1 MKIAVPTEIAER
13 ERRVALVPDA
23 AAKLIE
29 QGAEVIVESGA
40 GAEAAFLDERYEA
53 AGAKIE
59 HDTARLFKSADII
72 LKVQKPVMNE
82 DLGQHEVQ
90 LMAEGALLCTMLQPL
105 TSHDLVKS
113 LAESG
118 ITSFSMDA
126 IPRIARAQSM
136 DALSSMASL
145 SGYKAVLVAA
155 NSMGKILPMM
165 VTAAGTIAPAKGM
178 VLGAG
183 VAGLQAI
190 ATARRLGAVMSA
202 YDVRPA
208 VKEQVESLGATF
220 VEAEV
225 GEEAEGAGGYA
236 KELTKESQER
246 ERQMIHDHL
255 KGMDFVITTAAIPG
269 RPAPILIQAA
279 MVRDMQPGAVIV
291 DLAAETGGNCEL
303 TKPGAE
309 IVEHGVTIIG
319 PLNLPS
325 TMPTHA
331 SQMYARNISTLLQLM
346 IKDGEIQLDFE
357 DEIIGGCCITH
368 QGQVVHERT
377 KALMEEARA

>member
-1 MKIAVPTEIAER
+1 M
-13 ERRVALVPDA
+13 
-23 AAKLIE
+23 
-29 QGAEVIVESGA
+29 
-40 GAEAAFLDERYEA
+40 
-53 AGAKIE
+53 
-59 HDTARLFKSADII
+59 
-72 LKVQKPVMNE
+72 
-82 DLGQHEVQ
+82 
-90 LMAEGALLCTMLQPL
+90 
-105 TSHDLVKS
+105 
-113 LAESG
+113 
-118 ITSFSMDA
+118 
-126 IPRIARAQSM
+126 
-136 DALSSMASL
+136 
-145 SGYKAVLVAA
+145 
-155 NSMGKILPMM
+155 
-165 VTAAGTIAPAKGM
+165 
-178 VLGAG
+178 
-183 VAGLQAI
+183 
-190 ATARRLGAVMSA
+190 
-202 YDVRPA
+202 
-208 VKEQVESLGATF
+208 KEQVESLGATF